1 MVYYFLQSLL
11 PPLRF
16 GYRSYMDVTGG
27 LKKDGVNFHQDFIRN
42 LKWSVESSKID
53 ILLEVSLISTHFVLP
68 HEGNIE

>member
-1 MVYYFLQSLL
+1 
-11 PPLRF
+11 
-16 GYRSYMDVTGG
+16 MDVTGG
-27 LKKDGVNFHQDFIRN
+27 LKKDGVKFHQDFIRN